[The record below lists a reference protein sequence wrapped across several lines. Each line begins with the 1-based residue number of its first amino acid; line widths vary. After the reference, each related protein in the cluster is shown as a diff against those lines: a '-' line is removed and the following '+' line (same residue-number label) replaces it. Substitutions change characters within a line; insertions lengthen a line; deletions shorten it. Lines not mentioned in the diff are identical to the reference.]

1 MKKITNPHEPIPTT
15 EEHTR
20 VPSARE
26 KRLDESGREIV
37 SPLPMEPP
45 VGFKR
50 QPSMVD
56 IIREQIRSARFA
68 EEAAREGMESFEEAD
83 DFDIGDDYEPNSPWE
98 NDFDPPISE
107 LTKAGKAAL
116 KAREA
121 AAPPPPKQTNNPPE
135 APSSAGGTPPPL
147 TGGTTP
153 PAQESQ

>member
-50 QPSMVD
+50 QPTMVD

-107 LTKAGKAAL
+107 LTKAGQAAL

-121 AAPPPPKQTNNPPE
+121 AKNAP
-135 APSSAGGTPPPL
+135 APSAPQQESRPAQPAAPAPTAPTPPSI
-147 TGGTTP
+147 GDDH
-153 PAQESQ
+153 S

>member
-15 EEHTR
+15 EEHDR
-20 VPSARE
+20 LPSARE
-26 KRLDESGREIV
+26 KRLDEKGREIV

-45 VGFKR
+45 VGFRK

-83 DFDIGDDYEPNSPWE
+83 DFEVGDDYEPHSPWE

-107 LTKAGKAAL
+107 LTKAGQAEVKRRQTEKPTPAPSAPPQ
-116 KAREA
+116 ESGPPQA
-121 AAPPPPKQTNNPPE
+121 AAP
-135 APSSAGGTPPPL
+135 AP
-147 TGGTTP
+147 TGPSPDHQG
-153 PAQESQ
+153 